1 MQGATSREMDGH
13 HRDAPKKVSWPE
25 TQGRSQP
32 GWLVIQETLRERL
45 AAEKLRYRL
54 ETGENHFP
62 APGRTLMKRRDHHFA
77 PDCGRDLR
85 RVSSRLSIFSKIHC
99 EPPRQ
104 ALLMTDTTTLG
115 C

>member
-13 HRDAPKKVSWPE
+13 YRNAPKKVSWPE

-32 GWLVIQETLRERL
+32 GWLVNQETLRERL
-45 AAEKLRYRL
+45 ATEKLRCRL
-54 ETGENHFP
+54 ETGETIFLP
-62 APGRTLMKRRDHHFA
+62 PGRTLMKRRDHHFA
-77 PDCGRDLR
+77 LDCCRDLR